1 MALRINVGCGDAPTQ
16 GWRNF
21 DNSLSVRVSKIP
33 FLPDILHKLGFLEDL
48 QYRLMKLA
56 HDNDIEYGDVT
67 KGLPVKDGS
76 VDVLYSSHMLEHLDR
91 NEANTF
97 LKEAFRILRPG
108 SIIRIV
114 VPDIQKQVA
123 QYNDLGDADAFIE
136 ATLLCGP
143 RPRSLAQRLRLLLIG
158 TRLHQWMYDGKSLCR
173 LLEKHGFVKAE
184 VLPAGQTR
192 IEGYEPLDL
201 RERFSESVYVEAEKP
216 ND

>member
-1 MALRINVGCGDAPTQ
+1 
-16 GWRNF
+16 
-21 DNSLSVRVSKIP
+21 
-33 FLPDILHKLGFLEDL
+33 
-48 QYRLMKLA
+48 MKCA

-91 NEANTF
+91 NGANTF
-97 LKEAFRILRPG
+97 LKEAFRMLRPG
-108 SIIRIV
+108 SIIRIA
-114 VPDIQKQVA
+114 VPGIKKQVA
-123 QYNDLGDADAFIE
+123 QYNDRGDADAFIE

-143 RPRSLAQRLRLLLIG
+143 RPRSVAQRLRLLLIG
-158 TRLHQWMYDGKSLCR
+158 NRHHQWMYHGNSLCH

-192 IEGYEPLDL
+192 IEGHEPLNL